1 MGVLQVLS
9 FILSMFLYGTF
20 GDSSLIENEAS
31 DQKGLLPSTVSGKAS
46 NVLRDILNQESL
58 VRFSMVQKI
67 QGLVM
72 DAVDSKKDGQVIKA
86 KLSEV
91 TKELQ
96 DLETKSQ
103 IIEKENIKLKE
114 ELKEVYGTV
123 NDNRNFTKEEIQ
135 YLEQR
140 IDKKVLGLQEQLD
153 LSKKTLGSDLKKV
166 LQTLKMTEQNTKE
179 KIKALNESQMVSAKS
194 PQIEMLQYQMNAMNV
209 TLQKC
214 SVSSFFDRVKKTE
227 YALENFS
234 VSVNETLHTV
244 CGDVNESSWFLSKVL
259 LKDCREILKTFP
271 SLKGRD
277 GIYRISVGSG
287 IKTVYAHDDR
297 FSRGG
302 FYGYSKK
309 TGRFYKFLQD
319 VKGSTLKAGGGIL
332 IYIASDITYKRRTD
346 FEISNIETIWLEIN
360 LKNSKP
366 IFHCSAY
373 RSPSAPSCWAED
385 LAREVN
391 RASCC
396 DDTDIIL
403 SGDFIIDLMKDHPQ
417 YWTSALEK
425 FGLSQIVTVP
435 TRITRNDAIY
445 ELTKNKNQELRIELQ
460 SFDGAEAYSQY
471 STFYVGDKY
480 NKYVLTVSGY
490 SGTAGDSLKYHIGM
504 KFSTKDQ
511 DNDNRGYDNCATQ
524 YHGAWWYKSCHH
536 SNMNGQYAHSA
547 VSGGKYA
554 VWQGWKGSE
563 ALKQTMMMIR
573 HKN

>member
-1 MGVLQVLS
+1 
-9 FILSMFLYGTF
+9 
-20 GDSSLIENEAS
+20 
-31 DQKGLLPSTVSGKAS
+31 
-46 NVLRDILNQESL
+46 
-58 VRFSMVQKI
+58 
-67 QGLVM
+67 M

-103 IIEKENIKLKE
+103 NIEEENIKLKE
-114 ELKEVYGTV
+114 ELKVVYETV
-123 NDNRNFTKEEIQ
+123 TYNRNFTKEEIQ
-135 YLEQR
+135 YLDQMIENK
-140 IDKKVLGLQEQLD
+140 ILGLQEQLD
-153 LSKKTLGSDLKKV
+153 LSKKTLESDLRKV
-166 LQTLKMTEQNTKE
+166 IQTLKMTEQNTKE

-214 SVSSFFDRVKKTE
+214 SVSTFFERVKKTE
-227 YALENFS
+227 YALENYS

-244 CGDVNESSWFLSKVL
+244 CGDLNDSSWILSEVL
-259 LKDCREILKTFP
+259 LKDCREILKIFP

-287 IKTVYAHDDR
+287 IKTVYCDMTTD
-297 FSRGG
+297 RGG
-302 FYGYSKK
+302 W
-309 TGRFYKFLQD
+309 T
-319 VKGSTLKAGGGIL
+319 KGSTLKAGGGIL

-435 TRITRNDAIY
+435 TRIT
-445 ELTKNKNQELRIELQ
+445 
-460 SFDGAEAYSQY
+460 
-471 STFYVGDKY
+471 
-480 NKYVLTVSGY
+480 
-490 SGTAGDSLKYHIGM
+490 
-504 KFSTKDQ
+504 
-511 DNDNRGYDNCATQ
+511 
-524 YHGAWWYKSCHH
+524 
-536 SNMNGQYAHSA
+536 
-547 VSGGKYA
+547 
-554 VWQGWKGSE
+554 
-563 ALKQTMMMIR
+563 
-573 HKN
+573 

>member
-1 MGVLQVLS
+1 MGLLQVLS

-214 SVSSFFDRVKKTE
+214 SVSTFFERVKKTE
-227 YALENFS
+227 YALENYS

-287 IKTVYAHDDR
+287 IKTVYCDMTTD
-297 FSRGG
+297 RGG
-302 FYGYSKK
+302 W
-309 TGRFYKFLQD
+309 TAIQRRQD
-319 VKGSTLKAGGGIL
+319 GSTNF
-332 IYIASDITYKRRTD
+332 YRTWSEYKQGFGD
-346 FEISNIETIWLEIN
+346 
-360 LKNSKP
+360 
-366 IFHCSAY
+366 
-373 RSPSAPSCWAED
+373 PST
-385 LAREVN
+385 N
-391 RASCC
+391 
-396 DDTDIIL
+396 
-403 SGDFIIDLMKDHPQ
+403 
-417 YWTSALEK
+417 YWI
-425 FGLSQIVTVP
+425 G
-435 TRITRNDAIY
+435 NDAIY

-490 SGTAGDSLKYHIGM
+490 SGTAGDSLKYHNGM
-504 KFSTKDQ
+504 KFTTK
-511 DNDNRGYDNCATQ
+511 DNDNDKNCATQ